1 MAFQSSHHQ
10 FLFYFIL
17 SLLDHSS
24 FLISSFQFNAKAVG
38 FSVWWKPNILL
49 DQLRPFHGSVIRP
62 GMNLLASLPIVLSTC
77 SCPCFSR
84 ACPQART
91 LLLNSSYLVWTE
103 TLQRIVSKL
112 VSHIHQIIVGVDVV
126 QAVGFCF
133 ARGFAHILAVPKE
146 TVEVEFVGILAVR
159 CQAGITGIHPK
170 PNHHLHSFHTF
181 VSLPTF
187 NSRGAQLKPLFQ
199 TWPTDFP

>member
-1 MAFQSSHHQ
+1 
-10 FLFYFIL
+10 
-17 SLLDHSS
+17 
-24 FLISSFQFNAKAVG
+24 
-38 FSVWWKPNILL
+38 
-49 DQLRPFHGSVIRP
+49 
-62 GMNLLASLPIVLSTC
+62 MNY
-77 SCPCFSR
+77 
-84 ACPQART
+84 
-91 LLLNSSYLVWTE
+91 SYLVWTE

-112 VSHIHQIIVGVDVV
+112 VSHIHQVIVGVDVV

-159 CQAGITGIHPK
+159 CQAGITGIQPK

-199 TWPTDFP
+199 TWSTDFP